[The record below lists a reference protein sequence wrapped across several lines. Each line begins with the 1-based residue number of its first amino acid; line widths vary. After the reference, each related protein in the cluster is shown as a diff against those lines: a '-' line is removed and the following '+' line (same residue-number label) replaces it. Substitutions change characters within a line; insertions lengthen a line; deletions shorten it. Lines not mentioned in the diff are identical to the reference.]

1 MRFTPFWVSL
11 MGDLQKSDCYGL
23 NSERKKVLTSS
34 PGPLTCLLINL
45 SAFGSM
51 NIHFL
56 SEKLILLDFSS
67 PRGVTTLGCEFHS
80 QAGLARLYSGTD
92 TCDAWV
98 SEWGIIKA
106 NMFYSRSV
114 LNRLIQ
120 AVLLDKYCQRSNIEY
135 AESLKT
141 HFLFR
146 CQFFFKDYGVI
157 KGT

>member
-80 QAGLARLYSGTD
+80 QAGLANVVQSCFKAGLKFVCFRLSGV
-92 TCDAWV
+92 DA
-98 SEWGIIKA
+98 SQDG
-106 NMFYSRSV
+106 RSGGCKTPQGGV
-114 LNRLIQ
+114 
-120 AVLLDKYCQRSNIEY
+120 KYRYWEG
-135 AESLKT
+135 
-141 HFLFR
+141 R
-146 CQFFFKDYGVI
+146 C
-157 KGT
+157 